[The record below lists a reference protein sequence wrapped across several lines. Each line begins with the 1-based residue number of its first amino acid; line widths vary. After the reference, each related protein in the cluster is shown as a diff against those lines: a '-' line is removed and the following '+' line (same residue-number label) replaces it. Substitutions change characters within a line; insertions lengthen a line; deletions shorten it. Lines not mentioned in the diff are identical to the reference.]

1 MTVKVSSISVQGAN
15 QMPYVIAFNADSQ
28 EEIESY
34 WDDFFKNA
42 DVRRYTATQYHRAL
56 EFATLYGMQHAMR
69 GTLCQWMCPYFVASL
84 SGNKLRVQVVRPK
97 GRIDIS
103 EEEFAKISDAEQ
115 VLNDVMYTIQR
126 MVVTQQE

>member
-42 DVRRYTATQYHRAL
+42 GVRRYTTTQYPSAL

-69 GTLCQWMCPYFVASL
+69 GTLLQWMQPYFVASL
-84 SGNKLRVQVVRPK
+84 SGNKLRVQVVRLK
-97 GRIDIS
+97 GRMDIS

-126 MVVTQQE
+126 MAITQQE

>member
-15 QMPYVIAFNADSQ
+15 QMPYIIEFTADSND
-28 EEIESY
+28 ELESY
-34 WDDFFKNA
+34 WDSFFKEA
-42 DVRRYTATQYHRAL
+42 GVRRYTATQYHRAL
-56 EFATLYGMQHAMR
+56 EFATLYGMQHTMR
-69 GTLCQWMCPYFVASL
+69 GTLCQWMSPYFVASL
-84 SGNKLRVQVVRPK
+84 SGNKLRVQVSRPR

-126 MVVTQQE
+126 MVVAQQE